1 MTASTNAAV
10 LDDAA
15 AVAVPAAPR
24 KRGEKR
30 SVENRLFID
39 RIMRLLSWGSVFFA
53 LFWLAWILAT
63 LVGNGAQ
70 ALSFS
75 LFTEV
80 TPPPGAAGGLKNAIL
95 GTVLMAGAGTLIGT
109 PVGLMAGIYLSEYGA
124 GGWFARSTR
133 FLNDVLLSAPS
144 IILGLFIYAALVAPV
159 GHYSGWA
166 GAAALSL
173 IVIPVV
179 TRTTDNLLQLVPREL
194 REAAVALG
202 CPKSRMI
209 LRIVLP
215 AVRSGVVTGVLLAVA
230 RIAGETAPLLFT
242 ALSNQFMSTDMASP
256 LASLPVVIYQY
267 AASPFADWKS
277 LAWGGALLLTLFV
290 LAVNIGARALF
301 SSKEHS

>member
-1 MTASTNAAV
+1 MNMQANAAALPRV
-10 LDDAA
+10 
-15 AVAVPAAPR
+15 VPAEPR
-24 KRGEKR
+24 RHARR
-30 SVENRLFID
+30 SLQG
-39 RIMRLLSWGSVFFA
+39 RLLADRAMRALSWSSVFFA

-63 LVGNGAQ
+63 LISNGAG
-70 ALSFS
+70 ALSVS

-80 TPPPGAAGGLKNAIL
+80 TPQPGAAGGLKNAIA
-95 GTVLMAGAGTLIGT
+95 GTVMMAGAGTLIGT
-109 PVGLMAGIYLSEYGA
+109 PVGLMAGIYLSEYGS
-124 GGWFARSTR
+124 GGWLARATR

-144 IILGLFIYAALVAPV
+144 IILGLFIYAVIVAHA

-230 RIAGETAPLLFT
+230 RISGETAPLLFT
-242 ALSNQFMSTDMASP
+242 ALSNQFMSTDMNAP

-267 AASPFADWKS
+267 AASPFADWKA

-290 LAVNIGARALF
+290 LAVNVGVRVLF
-301 SSKEHS
+301 NKKDAS